1 MAVTSRAGMYTQ
13 TQALSYW
20 QVRWS
25 GVAGHIDW
33 AARKDERLDERV
45 LFGEQH
51 WLGKG
56 SFRLCTWRE
65 TFLYECMGWKF
76 LLLIGHNAKNK
87 TIIHS

>member
-51 WLGKG
+51 WLGKVSG
-56 SFRLCTWRE
+56 YAHGEKRFFMNGWDENSF
-65 TFLYECMGWKF
+65 G
-76 LLLIGHNAKNK
+76 
-87 TIIHS
+87 

>member
-45 LFGEQH
+45 LFGEQ
-51 WLGKG
+51 LCFIVKIGKEVSG
-56 SFRLCTWRE
+56 YAHGEKQF
-65 TFLYECMGWKF
+65 FLNRWDQNSSG
-76 LLLIGHNAKNK
+76 
-87 TIIHS
+87 